1 MRRRAAEALRAIGY
15 TRCMRDLD
23 DASLVERCRRGD
35 RAGWE
40 GLVRRYQRLVF
51 TVARRAGL
59 DEHAAADVFQTVFAR
74 LFEALPRIQD
84 PERIQAWLVTT
95 AKRES
100 LLQVTRSR
108 RTVSLTSSDDSGDG
122 DVLEIADESA
132 LPEDALAEVQELD
145 HLRNALE
152 KLDERCRTLLT
163 LLFRDADDAV
173 SYEHVARQLGTSVG
187 SIGPTRARC
196 LDKLRRL
203 VA

>member
-1 MRRRAAEALRAIGY
+1 
-15 TRCMRDLD
+15 MRDLD

-59 DEHAAADVFQTVFAR
+59 DEHAAADVFQTTFAR

-84 PERIQAWLVTT
+84 PERLQAWLVTT

-100 LLQVTRSR
+100 LLQVSRSR
-108 RTVSLTSSDDSGDG
+108 RNVSLTPTEEGGEGDAF
-122 DVLEIADESA
+122 DIADESA
-132 LPEDALAEVQELD
+132 LPEDVLADVQQLDMVRKALDQLD
-145 HLRNALE
+145 P
-152 KLDERCRTLLT
+152 RCRTLLK
-163 LLFRDADDAV
+163 LLYRDDGAPA
-173 SYEHVARQLGTSVG
+173 YEDVARMLGTSVG